1 MKVTDVEI
9 TGPGTYTVGIDF
21 TGTTQGYSN
30 SIAFSAIGI
39 ANGEKLFPGY
49 IVDIK
54 EVLIN
59 GEVYRLKG
67 RAYTTSDNGKTTR
80 VNLYNSWVTSV
91 PVNQARMHYGNLA
104 GATPTPINLN
114 DAVTKQ
120 IKSIYVT
127 FEYSPMKTR

>member
-1 MKVTDVEI
+1 MRKCGE
-9 TGPGTYTVGIDF
+9 
-21 TGTTQGYSN
+21 QC
-30 SIAFSAIGI
+30 I
-39 ANGEKLFPGY
+39 ANGEELFPGY

-67 RAYTTSDNGKTTR
+67 RVYTTSDNGKTTR

-104 GATPTPINLN
+104 GAPPTPINFN